1 MSTKLRKPRVSIVI
15 LNYNGKTYLGNCL
28 FRCLSSVLK
37 TNYDDFDVIFFD
49 NGSTDNSVEYV
60 QKMLGKNTKLKIVKN
75 SKNLGF
81 AQGNNLAI
89 THASG
94 DYIVLLNSDVE
105 VENNW
110 LLELV
115 KVMENDPTI
124 GIAQSKILDF
134 DRIHIQ
140 TVGNLLDASLDTYL
154 IGHNQI
160 DNGQYDKIC
169 EITYASGATL
179 ITRRSLIEK
188 IGLFDSNYFFYHDD
202 CDLGW
207 RARIAGYRVVFVPS
221 SIVYHRGE
229 ATSSLFFKKNEKYL
243 YYHCSCIG
251 LLLKNFELK
260 NLPKF
265 GTIMLINIAMDF
277 MGLIQRGDTKT
288 LNALMI
294 WTVKNFKQNWKK
306 RLMIQKRIRQVSDE
320 KVLKYF
326 IGSSLLIPHKM
337 RRNLNVF
344 KGNRIHDNF
353 DKIVNLMKED
363 YYRKHSE
370 K

>member
-1 MSTKLRKPRVSIVI
+1 M
-15 LNYNGKTYLGNCL
+15 
-28 FRCLSSVLK
+28 FQCLSSVLK
-37 TNYDDFDVIFFD
+37 TNYENFDVIFFD

-60 QKMLGKNTKLKIVKN
+60 QKMLGKNTKLKIVTN

-140 TVGNLLDASLDTYL
+140 NAGALLDAALDTYL

-160 DNGQYDKIC
+160 DKGQYNKIC
-169 EITYASGATL
+169 EITFAHGAAL
-179 ITRRSLIEK
+179 ITRRSVIEK

-202 CDLGW
+202 CDFGW
-207 RARIAGYRVVFVPS
+207 RARIAGYRVVLVPS
-221 SIVYHRGE
+221 SIVYHMSE
-229 ATSSLFFKKNEKYL
+229 STSSMFFRKNEKYL
-243 YYHCSCIG
+243 YAHCSCIG
-251 LLLKNFELK
+251 LLLKNLETK

-265 GTIMLINIAMDF
+265 GTIMSINIAMDA
-277 MGLIQRGDTKT
+277 MGLVQRGDTKT
-288 LNALMI
+288 LRDLII
-294 WTVKNFKQNWKK
+294 WTIKNFRHNWRK
-306 RLMIQKRIRQVSDE
+306 RLTVQKRIRQVSDD

-326 IGSSLLIPHKM
+326 AGMSIMIPYKM
-337 RRNLNVF
+337 RRNLDALM
-344 KGNRIHDNF
+344 GNKTYDNF
-353 DKIVNLMKED
+353 NRIVNLIAED
-363 YYRKHSE
+363 YYRKHLRTITANR
-370 K
+370 KL

>member
-1 MSTKLRKPRVSIVI
+1 
-15 LNYNGKTYLGNCL
+15 
-28 FRCLSSVLK
+28 
-37 TNYDDFDVIFFD
+37 
-49 NGSTDNSVEYV
+49 
-60 QKMLGKNTKLKIVKN
+60 MLGKNAKLKIVTS

-140 TVGNLLDASLDTYL
+140 SVGALLDVALDTYL
-154 IGHNQI
+154 IGYNQI
-160 DNGQYDKIC
+160 DKGQYDKIC
-169 EITYASGATL
+169 EITYAIGAAL

-202 CDLGW
+202 SDFGW
-207 RARIAGYRVVFVPS
+207 RARLAGYRVVFVPS

-229 ATSSLFFKKNEKYL
+229 ATSSLFFRKNEKYL

-251 LLLKNFELK
+251 LLIKNLELK

-265 GTIMLINIAMDF
+265 GAIMLISMAMNF

-288 LNALMI
+288 LNDLMT
-294 WTVKNFKQNWKK
+294 WTVKSFRQNWKK
-306 RLMIQKRIRQVSDE
+306 RLMIQKRIRQVNDE

-326 IGSSLLIPHKM
+326 IGYSILIPYKM
-337 RRNLNVF
+337 RRNLNAF
-344 KGNRIHDNF
+344 KGNRIHENF
-353 DKIVNLMKED
+353 DGIVNLITEE
-363 YYRKHSE
+363 YYRKNCE